1 LQFEANGL
9 LVEAHKLLLF
19 LWKLYPVNFP
29 HRRTSSAGFTFVEV
43 VVGATILGLVASSV
57 LWGLN
62 QLNGY
67 ATSSRLYTAAQTLA
81 QNQID
86 LILTKGPYDPSQSK
100 YPLLDSTDSSTNI
113 LRTDKKYYSDPTT
126 PTKLYT
132 SARSVAIY
140 TDPMTNNS
148 IVTGTIATDV
158 TPVTVTVNGV
168 NITDLRRAT
177 VTVAYRFRRNNYN
190 VVMETMRTSDR

>member
-1 LQFEANGL
+1 MSTLINSGFRFRL
-9 LVEAHKLLLF
+9 
-19 LWKLYPVNFP
+19 P
-29 HRRTSSAGFTFVEV
+29 RRRALARQSGFTLVEV

-62 QLNGY
+62 QLNSY
-67 ATSSRLYTAAQTLA
+67 ATASRLYTAAQTLA

-86 LILTKGPYDPSQSK
+86 LILTKGPYDPSQNK
-100 YPLLDSTDSSTNI
+100 YPLLNSTDSSTNI
-113 LRTDKKYYSDPTT
+113 LRTDMIYYSDPTT
-126 PTKLYT
+126 PNKLYT

-140 TDPMTNNS
+140 TDPMNNNS
-148 IVTGTIATDV
+148 IVTGTIATTV
-158 TPVTVTVNGV
+158 TPVAVTVNGV

-177 VTVAYRFRRNNYN
+177 VTVSYRFRRNNYN